1 MRTLANADFVHMLPV
16 PWQHFVVLLTP
27 PADEAQLEIYI
38 GQRFT
43 QVLDAMFSAED
54 DLAKLTD
61 APPRRGLP
69 SFNILVTKQALHV
82 IPRRRE
88 DFDLRTTE
96 WAPFASGDAPE
107 GTGTVSVNALGT
119 FFSLMQ
125 GTRACYLRGTSRS
138 SRRSAPR
145 AMRVL
150 RTSCSRP
157 ARLFR

>member
-27 PADEAQLEIYI
+27 PADEAQLETYI

-54 DLAKLTD
+54 DLAKLTN

-119 FFSLMQ
+119 FFS
-125 GTRACYLRGTSRS
+125 R
-138 SRRSAPR
+138 
-145 AMRVL
+145 
-150 RTSCSRP
+150 
-157 ARLFR
+157 